1 MITCP
6 ECGKQFHQLDRIQE
20 KGYRAYGEEGSAAQ
34 VKYCSEK
41 CARKA
46 ENRRAYQK
54 NRKTILEK
62 AKIRKQKDQ

>member
-1 MITCP
+1 MIVTCP
-6 ECGKQFHQLDRIQE
+6 ECGRDFDQLDRIKE
-20 KGYRAYGEEGSAAQ
+20 KGYREAGEEGSAAQ

-54 NRKTILEK
+54 NREKILAK
-62 AKIRKQKDQ
+62 AKARKSNA